1 MGMSH
6 PSHKSQLDRMRRIS
20 GQVTGLQK
28 MIEEQR
34 YCADILTQ
42 LRAVQAALR
51 RVEQEVLQSHIEH
64 CVAGAVAGNN
74 RRERDAKL
82 GELFEIL
89 KRFSP

>member
-1 MGMSH
+1 MKH
-6 PSHKSQLDRMRRIS
+6 ATHKAQLERLRRIQ
-20 GQVTGLQK
+20 GQVGGLTR
-28 MIEEQR
+28 MVEEER

-51 RVEQEVLQSHIEH
+51 RVEQEVLQSHVEH
-64 CVAGAVAGNN
+64 CVAGAVESGDHA
-74 RRERDAKL
+74 ERDAKL